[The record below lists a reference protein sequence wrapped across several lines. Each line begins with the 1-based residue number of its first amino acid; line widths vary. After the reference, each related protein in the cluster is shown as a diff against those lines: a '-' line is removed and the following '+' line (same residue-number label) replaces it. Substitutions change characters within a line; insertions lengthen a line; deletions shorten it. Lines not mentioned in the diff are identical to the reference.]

1 MSDSLRS
8 KAISDAIDA
17 GEQYGLSQTDAAA
30 LLARVDN
37 EFYLHGDEAGGLAID
52 GYIYY
57 DCPVEDANQT
67 EALFEAVAQ
76 GKPKQECLDALSQEA
91 DWHVESFTSSRIH
104 NIVNDWMRDK
114 GYDLTKEENW
124 ELQDKA
130 FEFLNDSI
138 AIDFD
143 RSYEQQM
150 MRVNA
155 IVSTAGEIT
164 VGSEDNSNK
173 RKVQSFIKTLVE
185 DQGHTMAELNMA
197 FDEYSDA
204 VLLPA
209 FSDGDELHKAQT
221 EKYGKFIASLA
232 SEIANSNQFNIDDFV
247 FLTKISVEDYARLGD
262 EDATLTFQ
270 PGVMCGMY
278 NPHDGSGS
286 VLEVELEKEI
296 TVPRSDIAELQIE
309 SRVEKHGFDYCVD
322 EVYGLVGT
330 AWNGK
335 SEVHDLDELDKLMQ
349 QEKDAIDVQIMEHSD
364 GYYSG
369 TVEVDGERCAF
380 YAKDDTFGDEC
391 GEVELAAYSE
401 PGYLTGASYEKLL
414 PDAIS
419 AQYAAIANKVN
430 ETIDRYEHDAEIA
443 DATYYD
449 GYPSKGWDSDMER

>member
-17 GEQYGLSQTDAAA
+17 GEGYGLNQTDAAA
-30 LLARVDN
+30 LLARVDS

-52 GYIYY
+52 GYNYF
-57 DCPVEDANQT
+57 DCSVEDANQT
-67 EALFEAVAQ
+67 EALYEAVHA
-76 GKPKQECLDALSQEA
+76 GKPKQECLDALGNEA
-91 DWHVESFTSSRIH
+91 DWTVESFISGRMHT
-104 NIVNDWMRDK
+104 IVDNWMKDK
-114 GYDLTKEENW
+114 GFDLTKEENW
-124 ELQDKA
+124 KLQDSA
-130 FEFLNDSI
+130 FDFLNDSI

-164 VGSEDNSNK
+164 VGSEDNSN
-173 RKVQSFIKTLVE
+173 RRRVQSFIKTLVE
-185 DQGHTMAELNMA
+185 DQGHTMAELNKA

-209 FSDGDELHKAQT
+209 FSDGDRLLKEQT
-221 EKYGKFIASLA
+221 EKYGTLVASIA
-232 SEIANSNQFNIDDFV
+232 SEIANCNQFNIDDFV
-247 FLTKISVEDYARLGD
+247 FLTRVSVEDYARLGD

-270 PGVMCGMY
+270 PGTICGMY
-278 NPHDGSGS
+278 NSHDGSGS

-309 SRVEKHGFDYCVD
+309 SRVEKHGYEYCVD
-322 EVYGLVGT
+322 EVYGLVDA

-335 SEVHDLDELDKLMQ
+335 SEVHDLGELDKLMK
-349 QEKDAIDVQIMEHSD
+349 QERDAINVQITEHSD

-369 TVEVDGERCAF
+369 TVEVDGAQCAF
-380 YAKDDTFGDEC
+380 YCKDDSFGSEC

-401 PGYLTGASYEKLL
+401 PGYLTGASFETPL
-414 PDAIS
+414 PELIS
-419 AQYAAIANKVN
+419 AQYAAITDKVN

-449 GYPSKGWDSDMER
+449 DYPSEGWDSEVER

>member
-17 GEQYGLSQTDAAA
+17 GEQYGLNQTDAAA
-30 LLARVDN
+30 LLARVDS
-37 EFYLHGDEAGGLAID
+37 EFYLRGEENGGLVID
-52 GYIYY
+52 GYNYY
-57 DCPVEDANQT
+57 DCAIEDANQT
-67 EALFEAVAQ
+67 EALVEAVAQ
-76 GKPKQECLDALSQEA
+76 EKSKHECLDALSQEA
-91 DWHVESFTSSRIH
+91 DWTVESFISGRMHT
-104 NIVNDWMRDK
+104 IVDNWMKDK
-114 GYDLTKEENW
+114 GFDLTKEENW
-124 ELQDKA
+124 KLQDKA

-150 MRVNA
+150 LRVNA
-155 IVSTAGEIT
+155 IVSTSGEIT
-164 VGSEDNSNK
+164 VGSEDNANK
-173 RKVQSFIKTLVE
+173 RRVQSFIRTLVE
-185 DQGHTMAELNMA
+185 DQGHTMAELNKA

-209 FSDGDELHKAQT
+209 FSDGDRLFKEQT
-221 EKYGKFIASLA
+221 ESYGKFVASLA
-232 SEIANSNQFNIDDFV
+232 SEIANSNPFNIDGFV
-247 FLTKISVEDYARLGD
+247 FLTKVSVEDYARLGD

-278 NPHDGSGS
+278 NPYDGSGS

-309 SRVEKHGFDYCVD
+309 SRVEKHGYSYCVD

-335 SEVHDLDELDKLMQ
+335 SEVHDLDELDKLMH

-369 TVEVDGERCAF
+369 TVKVDGERCAF
-380 YAKDDTFGDEC
+380 YAKDDTFGAEC

-401 PGYLTGASYEKLL
+401 PGYLTGAYFETPL

-419 AQYAAIANKVN
+419 AQYAAIADKVN
-430 ETIDRYEHDAEIA
+430 ETIDQYEHEAEIA

-449 GYPSKGWDSDMER
+449 DYPSKGWDSEVER

>member
-30 LLARVDN
+30 LLARVDS
-37 EFYLHGDEAGGLAID
+37 EFYLHGDDGGGLAID
-52 GYIYY
+52 GYNYF
-57 DCPVEDANQT
+57 DCAIEDANQT
-67 EALFEAVAQ
+67 EALYEAVHS
-76 GKPKQECLDALSQEA
+76 GESKQECLDALSKEA
-91 DWHVESFTSSRIH
+91 DWVVESFISGRMHT
-104 NIVNDWMRDK
+104 IVNNWMQDK

-164 VGSEDNSNK
+164 VGSESNSNK
-173 RKVQSFIKTLVE
+173 RQVQSFIKTIVE
-185 DQGHTMAELNMA
+185 DQGHTMEELNKA

-209 FSDGDELHKAQT
+209 FSDGDRLYKEQT
-221 EKYGKFIASLA
+221 ERYGKFVASLA
-232 SEIANSNQFNIDDFV
+232 SEIANSNPFNIDDFV
-247 FLTKISVEDYARLGD
+247 FLTKVSVEDYARLGD

-278 NPHDGSGS
+278 NSHDGSGS

-309 SRVEKHGFDYCVD
+309 SRVEKHGYSYCVD

-335 SEVHDLDELDKLMQ
+335 SEVHDLDELDKLMH
-349 QEKDAIDVQIMEHSD
+349 QECAIDVQIMEHAD

-380 YAKDDTFGDEC
+380 YAKDDSFGEGC
-391 GEVELAAYSE
+391 GEVELATYSE
-401 PGYLTGASYEKLL
+401 PGYLTGASFETPL
-414 PDAIS
+414 PELIS
-419 AQYAAIANKVN
+419 AQYAAITDKVN

-449 GYPSKGWDSDMER
+449 DYPSKGWDAGTER

>member
-17 GEQYGLSQTDAAA
+17 GEQYGLNQTDAAA
-30 LLARVDN
+30 LLARVDS
-37 EFYLHGDEAGGLAID
+37 EFYLRGEENGGLVID
-52 GYIYY
+52 GYNYY
-57 DCPVEDANQT
+57 DCAIEDANQT

-76 GKPKQECLDALSQEA
+76 GKSKQECLDALSQEA
-91 DWHVESFTSSRIH
+91 DWTVESFISGRMHT
-104 NIVNDWMRDK
+104 IVNNWMQGK

-155 IVSTAGEIT
+155 IVSTTGEIT
-164 VGSEDNSNK
+164 VGSEDNANK
-173 RKVQSFIKTLVE
+173 RRVQSFIQTLVE
-185 DQGHTMAELNMA
+185 DQGHTMAELNKA

-209 FSDGDELHKAQT
+209 FSDGDRLFKEQT
-221 EKYGKFIASLA
+221 EKFGKFIASLA

-247 FLTKISVEDYARLGD
+247 FLSKVSVEDYARLGD

-278 NPHDGSGS
+278 NSHDGSGS

-309 SRVEKHGFDYCVD
+309 SRVEKHGYDYCVD

-335 SEVHDLDELDKLMQ
+335 SEVHDLDELDKLMH

-380 YAKDDTFGDEC
+380 YCKDDTFEDEC
-391 GEVELAAYSE
+391 GELELAAYSE
-401 PGYLTGASYEKLL
+401 PGYLTGASFETPL
-414 PDAIS
+414 PELIS
-419 AQYAAIANKVN
+419 AQYAAIAEKVN
-430 ETIDRYEHDAEIA
+430 GTIDRYEHDAAIA

-449 GYPSKGWDSDMER
+449 DYPIKWDSEVER

>member
-30 LLARVDN
+30 LLARVDS
-37 EFYLHGDEAGGLAID
+37 EFYLHGDDSGGLAID
-52 GYIYY
+52 GYNYF
-57 DCPVEDANQT
+57 DCAIEDANQT
-67 EALFEAVAQ
+67 EALYEAVHS
-76 GKPKQECLDALSQEA
+76 GESKQECLDALSKEA
-91 DWHVESFTSSRIH
+91 DWVVESFISGRMHT
-104 NIVNDWMRDK
+104 IVNNWMQDK

-164 VGSEDNSNK
+164 VGSESNSNK
-173 RKVQSFIKTLVE
+173 RQVQSFIKTIVE
-185 DQGHTMAELNMA
+185 DQGHTMEELNKA

-209 FSDGDELHKAQT
+209 FSDGDRLYKEQT
-221 EKYGKFIASLA
+221 ERYGKFVASLA
-232 SEIANSNQFNIDDFV
+232 SEIANSNPFNIDDFV
-247 FLTKISVEDYARLGD
+247 FLTKVSVEDYARLGD

-278 NPHDGSGS
+278 NSHDGSGS

-309 SRVEKHGFDYCVD
+309 SRVEKHGYSYCVD

-335 SEVHDLDELDKLMQ
+335 SEVHDLDELDKLMH
-349 QEKDAIDVQIMEHSD
+349 QECAIDVQIMEHAD

-380 YAKDDTFGDEC
+380 YAKDDSFGEGC
-391 GEVELAAYSE
+391 GEVELATYSE
-401 PGYLTGASYEKLL
+401 PGYLTGASFETPL
-414 PDAIS
+414 PELIS
-419 AQYAAIANKVN
+419 AQYAAITDKVN

-449 GYPSKGWDSDMER
+449 DYPSKGWDAGTER

>member
-52 GYIYY
+52 GYNYF
-57 DCPVEDANQT
+57 DCAIEDANQT
-67 EALFEAVAQ
+67 EALYEAVHA
-76 GKPKQECLDALSQEA
+76 GKSKQKCLDALGNEA
-91 DWHVESFTSSRIH
+91 DWNVESFISSRMH
-104 NIVNDWMRDK
+104 TIVNNWMKDK
-114 GYDLTKEENW
+114 EYDLTKQENW

-164 VGSEDNSNK
+164 VGSEGNSNK
-173 RKVQSFIKTLVE
+173 RQVQSFIKTLVE

-197 FDEYSDA
+197 LDEYSDA

-209 FSDGDELHKAQT
+209 FSDGDKEQT

-232 SEIANSNQFNIDDFV
+232 SEIANSNPYNIDDFV
-247 FLTKISVEDYARLGD
+247 FLTRISVEDYARLGD
-262 EDATLTFQ
+262 EDATLTFH
-270 PGVMCGMY
+270 PGTMCGMY
-278 NPHDGSGS
+278 NSHDGSGS

-309 SRVEKHGFDYCVD
+309 SRVEKHGYEYCVD

-335 SEVHDLDELDKLMQ
+335 SEVHDLSELGKLMH
-349 QEKDAIDVQIMEHSD
+349 QENAIDVQIMEHSD
-364 GYYSG
+364 G
-369 TVEVDGERCAF
+369 
-380 YAKDDTFGDEC
+380 
-391 GEVELAAYSE
+391 
-401 PGYLTGASYEKLL
+401 
-414 PDAIS
+414 
-419 AQYAAIANKVN
+419 
-430 ETIDRYEHDAEIA
+430 
-443 DATYYD
+443 
-449 GYPSKGWDSDMER
+449 